1 MFKLFGRFVVSF
13 VDGDLWWRSELE
25 LSTKSLFLL
34 WIVIV
39 VFFRN
44 FILAYSFYLNLNV
57 CLFGDIMMGFRI
69 CMWSNACL
77 GRSCW
82 HMKKLTSP
90 RFWSAWKFFPC
101 FILCYEN
108 QHWAVKSW
116 LKQLNSFGQTIP
128 RP

>member
-69 CMWSNACL
+69 CM
-77 GRSCW
+77 
-82 HMKKLTSP
+82 
-90 RFWSAWKFFPC
+90 
-101 FILCYEN
+101 
-108 QHWAVKSW
+108 
-116 LKQLNSFGQTIP
+116 
-128 RP
+128 